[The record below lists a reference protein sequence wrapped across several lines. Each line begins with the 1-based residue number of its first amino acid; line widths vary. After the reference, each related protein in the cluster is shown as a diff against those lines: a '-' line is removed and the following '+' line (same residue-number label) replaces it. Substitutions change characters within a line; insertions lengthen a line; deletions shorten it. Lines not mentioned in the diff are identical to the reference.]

1 MILWLASYPKSGNTF
16 LRCFLSTYFF
26 SQDGKFNFNLLKN
39 ILSYPKNSLFSEIGV
54 NINNRHEVAK
64 NHLNVQELINKNK
77 KNFQFLKTHSSL
89 ARMDGYSFTDL
100 NNTLGV
106 IYLVRD
112 PRDVVIS
119 YAHHNDQT
127 IEQTVKMINE
137 NYIIGDDRD
146 VVPTYLGSWSNNY
159 NSWKALNKSNRYLCF
174 KYEDLVTDQE
184 KSFKEIL
191 IFIKHLSKMQFEID
205 ENKIKIVLKNIE
217 FEKLKKMETR
227 EGFKEAKTN
236 KKGELIKFFREGK
249 VNQWE
254 NNLDSKIK
262 NSIETACQKE
272 MKELGYL

>member
-39 ILSYPKNSLFSEIGV
+39 ILSYPKNSLFSKIGV
-54 NINNRHEVAK
+54 NINDRHEVAK

-137 NYIIGDDRD
+137 NYIIGDDKD

-159 NSWKALNKSNRYLCF
+159 NSWKALNKSNRYLCL

-191 IFIKHLSKMQFEID
+191 IFIKQLSKMQFEID
-205 ENKIKIVLKNIE
+205 ENKIKIVLKNIH

-236 KKGELIKFFREGK
+236 QKGELIKFFREGK
-249 VNQWE
+249 VKQWE
-254 NNLDSKIK
+254 NNLDPKIK